1 MCRDGVEVY
10 GDDVSLDPQ
19 ETRPLLLQVPPGY
32 NPGDAYR
39 LRIEGYHRWAEA
51 LLIFIPMIPS
61 MISRYGGAT
70 IFNNET
76 SLYFSNKFLSIT
88 ISTNQVVYTAVH
100 TMRVSQNSYEYFISI
115 ILSYFQIRVI
125 MLKTDLLPYDNVAD
139 LFIIDPDGFI
149 IRKWNSKQL
158 NNGLMTAEFQVKIRH

>member
-39 LRIEGYHRWAEA
+39 LRIEGYHRWAAA
-51 LLIFIPMIPS
+51 LLGFITMIPS
-61 MISRYGGAT
+61 MIPRYGGAT

-100 TMRVSQNSYEYFISI
+100 TMRVSQNSYEYFISFI
-115 ILSYFQIRVI
+115 ILLYFRF
-125 MLKTDLLPYDNVAD
+125 A
-139 LFIIDPDGFI
+139 
-149 IRKWNSKQL
+149 
-158 NNGLMTAEFQVKIRH
+158 

>member
-51 LLIFIPMIPS
+51 LLVFVTMIPS
-61 MISRYGGAT
+61 MIPRYGGAT

-100 TMRVSQNSYEYFISI
+100 TMRVSQNNYEY
-115 ILSYFQIRVI
+115 L
-125 MLKTDLLPYDNVAD
+125 
-139 LFIIDPDGFI
+139 
-149 IRKWNSKQL
+149 
-158 NNGLMTAEFQVKIRH
+158 

>member
-10 GDDVSLDPQ
+10 GDDVSLDPK

-51 LLIFIPMIPS
+51 LLVSTMIPL
-61 MISRYGGAT
+61 MIPRYGGAT

-100 TMRVSQNSYEYFISI
+100 TMRVSQNNYEY
-115 ILSYFQIRVI
+115 L
-125 MLKTDLLPYDNVAD
+125 
-139 LFIIDPDGFI
+139 
-149 IRKWNSKQL
+149 
-158 NNGLMTAEFQVKIRH
+158 

>member
-51 LLIFIPMIPS
+51 LLNFITMIQS

-100 TMRVSQNSYEYFISI
+100 TMRVSQNNYEY
-115 ILSYFQIRVI
+115 L
-125 MLKTDLLPYDNVAD
+125 
-139 LFIIDPDGFI
+139 
-149 IRKWNSKQL
+149 
-158 NNGLMTAEFQVKIRH
+158 